1 MQKHKPLL
9 VALSIAIAV
18 IVPLLNAM
26 KVKMDR
32 ASYPI
37 VKFDIEPYD
46 PRDLLYGH
54 YMNFA
59 ITWNWKGGKPD
70 DKACIGNECC
80 LCVGEGD
87 SNPQVFLLQCFSPSS
102 LSCKHKFKGYYYSG
116 GTFTTDITRV
126 FVDERIA
133 LPLEEIFR
141 RQKEKFS
148 IGLGMAPDGKHI
160 IERLYIGG
168 KPVDQYVDEKGGSL
182 TSSEDEPTT
191 P

>member
-1 MQKHKPLL
+1 MQKHKTLI
-9 VALSIAIAV
+9 VVLSIAFAV
-18 IVPLLNAM
+18 LVPLLNAM

-32 ASYPI
+32 ASYPV

-59 ITWNWKGGKPD
+59 ITWDWKGGEPANN
-70 DKACIGNECC
+70 KACTTGDCC

-87 SNPQVFLLQCFSPSS
+87 NNPQVSLLQCDAPSIS
-102 LSCKHKFKGYYYSG
+102 SCKHVIEDYYSG
-116 GTFTTDITRV
+116 ALTDLNRV

-141 RQKEKFS
+141 QQKEKFS
-148 IGLGMAPDGKHI
+148 IGLFMTPNGKPT
-160 IERLYIGG
+160 IERLYVGG
-168 KPVDQYVDEKGGSL
+168 KPVNEYVDEKGGTL
-182 TSSEDEPTT
+182 TPPKDDPAT